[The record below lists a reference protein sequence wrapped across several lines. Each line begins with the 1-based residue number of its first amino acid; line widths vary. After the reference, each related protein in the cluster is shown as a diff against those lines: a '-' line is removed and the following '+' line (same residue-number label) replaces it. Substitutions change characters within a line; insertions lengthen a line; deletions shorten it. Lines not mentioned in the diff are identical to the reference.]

1 MSDDV
6 SFTESASG
14 TTPTNAQDCL
24 SRSFEN
30 GKPRRRRSQR
40 HTKGAGQKS
49 AFAKSLAIMRVHTQA
64 ARDAKNAHD
73 AEQNDKM
80 KSMAGAASNVV
91 EFANMLLAK
100 HEANMEQREK

>member
-1 MSDDV
+1 
-6 SFTESASG
+6 
-14 TTPTNAQDCL
+14 
-24 SRSFEN
+24 
-30 GKPRRRRSQR
+30 
-40 HTKGAGQKS
+40 
-49 AFAKSLAIMRVHTQA
+49 MRVHTQA
-64 ARDAKNAHD
+64 ARDAKTAHD